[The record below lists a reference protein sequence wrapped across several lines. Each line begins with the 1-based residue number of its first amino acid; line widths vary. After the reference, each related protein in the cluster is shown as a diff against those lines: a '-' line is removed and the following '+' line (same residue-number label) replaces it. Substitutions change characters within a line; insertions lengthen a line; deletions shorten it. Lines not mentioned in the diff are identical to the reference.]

1 MRTPRQERVTL
12 GLRFDWVAN
21 CRRVQRVAVAAMTC
35 GLTACVSSG
44 AAATVNSLPGPANP
58 AQRVVASAS
67 GQTISYAQL
76 ADRVSPGDVV
86 FFGEQHDDDESHRAE
101 LALLESIGARHAKV
115 VLSLEMFERDVQ
127 SLVDA
132 YLTGSLTE
140 EAFRAQSR
148 PWPNYAADYRPL
160 VELAKAKGWPVVAAN
175 VPRRLASIVSRKGLI
190 AVDSLSAADRAFVAA
205 DLQCPKDTYYDNF
218 VAVMGGMHGGAGGAG
233 TGTGT
238 APTTGARPMVDLFYE
253 SQCVKDET
261 MAESIV
267 QARTRAGRSAVVV
280 HFNGAFHSDFGLGTV
295 SRVARRAGDAKTI
308 VVSAVP
314 APDPSKAKAAGF
326 LDRGQ
331 FIILARR
338 IKP

>member
-1 MRTPRQERVTL
+1 MRVLLPQRMTIA
-12 GLRFDWVAN
+12 LRFESVAIIR
-21 CRRVQRVAVAAMTC
+21 CFQRLALAAMMC

-44 AAATVNSLPGPANP
+44 AAATASSVPGPANP
-58 AQRVVASAS
+58 AQRVVASAT

-76 ADRVSPGDVV
+76 AERVAPGDVV

-101 LALLESIGARHAKV
+101 LALLEAIGERHAKV

-127 SLVDA
+127 PLVDA
-132 YLTGSLTE
+132 YLAGSLTE

-175 VPRRLASIVSRKGLI
+175 VPRRLASVISRKGLI
-190 AVDSLSAADRAFVAA
+190 AADSLSATDRAFVAR
-205 DLQCPKDTYYDNF
+205 DLQCPKDTYYDKF

-233 TGTGT
+233 T
-238 APTTGARPMVDLFYE
+238 APTTGARPMADLFYE

-267 QARTRAGRSAVVV
+267 QARTRAGRTAVVV
-280 HFNGAFHSDFGLGTV
+280 HFTGAFHSDFGLGTV

-314 APDPSKAKAAGF
+314 TPDPSKAKAAEF